1 MKKLILQIVLGL
13 AIVALIYFVYES
25 IMGPVRFNAEKDKR
39 REMVIDRLKEI
50 RDAELAYKSVNGR
63 YTGSFDTLISFVSV
77 GKIPIIMFTADPN
90 DSTFTN
96 PIKDTVGF
104 IAVMDSIFKGIPN
117 FKPEELR
124 YIPYSDEDGGA
135 KAEFEIYAGMIDKG
149 KVKVAVVEVF
159 AANKHFLKGMPL
171 ARYNVDPEDGLR
183 MGSMSEPTTDGNWE

>member
-1 MKKLILQIVLGL
+1 MKKLILQIVLGI
-13 AIVALIYFVYES
+13 AIVVLVYFVYES
-25 IMGPVRFNAEKDKR
+25 IMGPVRFNSEKDKR
-39 REMVIDRLKEI
+39 REMVINRLKEI

-63 YTGSFDTLISFVSV
+63 YTGSFDTLITFVTA

-96 PIKDTVGF
+96 PIKDTVGY
-104 IAVMDSIFKGIPN
+104 IAVMDSIFKDMPN

-124 YIPYSDEDGGA
+124 YIPYSDEEGGA
-135 KAEFEIYAGMIDKG
+135 KVEFEINAGMIDKG

-159 AANKHFLKGMPL
+159 AANKHFLVGMPL